1 MKTKRALP
9 KRFSGTIC
17 VSGILIGLVAVLLS
31 AASIAMAAP
40 FAYVSSF
47 SQDRVTVVDGA
58 NGGVVTI
65 TSTGTGGRIGP
76 MPYGVAVNRAGTR
89 AYVANFG
96 SGTVSVIDTATN
108 TVIGDPLTVC
118 DLPGCM
124 PTGVAVNDAGTRVYV
139 ANGDGT
145 IAVIDGTSNS
155 VLTRRLTQTG
165 ALAGIVVVGSK
176 LFVADFGTGSV
187 LAVDVNTGA
196 FTSTRPN
203 GNVFAPVFGIAA
215 SPSGSRVYVPYGK
228 LNGNQEFNLEVA
240 VIDPN
245 GPTIIDSVSLGER
258 DAQTGE
264 SLWNSGNSPAGI
276 AVSPLGDRVYVAVS
290 AENTLEVIDT
300 ASRMVTRV
308 PVGAS
313 PFGVAI
319 DRSGAKLFVV
329 NSGSGWMSMIDT
341 ATNTVTG
348 PSVAVGSSPVVFG
361 AFVGTP
367 PFTLTTGVSPSG
379 AGTIAPAT
387 GQYEAGS
394 TVSVTAT
401 ANTGYEFT
409 GWSGA
414 CSGTGSCNVT
424 MTSDKAVTA
433 NFKLLQYTLT
443 TGPSPSGAGAV
454 TPATGKFDY
463 GTQLNVT
470 ATANTGYQ
478 FTGWSGSAGCTGTG
492 PCSVTITSDQS
503 VTANFKLVQYT
514 LTTGTSPS
522 VAGTI
527 TPASGGKYD
536 HNSRVTVTAGANP
549 GYQFTGWTGACN
561 GTGPCTVTMIADQ
574 SVTANFT
581 LLQYTLTTG
590 ANPNAAGTVTPASGN
605 KYNYGTTVTVATT
618 TNPGYQFTGWSGSG
632 GCTGTSPC
640 SVQMTSDKSATA
652 NFTPL
657 QYTLTTAVSPSG
669 AGTIAPATGKYN
681 HGTQVSVTATAATGY
696 QFTGWSDACTGTGAC
711 SVTMTGD
718 RSVTATFTPVVAQ
731 QFTLTL
737 TQDGTGTGTVGALP
751 SSSNGTY
758 NAGTDVSVM
767 ATPGTNCKFAGWSG
781 ACTGTGPCKVKMDA
795 SKKVIASF
803 ALTAPSCDEK
813 IADLQ
818 KKVAADKHWK
828 YGHGIREALRLY
840 AAAQQE
846 LAKAR
851 TKVPAN
857 DKKYLSAV
865 KEFENGKAA
874 FCAGRY
880 WRAAHEFWEA
890 YQIAHKILEHYRR

>member
-1 MKTKRALP
+1 MKTKRPLL

-17 VSGILIGLVAVLLS
+17 VSGILIGLVAVLLG

-47 SQDRVTVVDGA
+47 GQDRVTVVDGA
-58 NGGVVTI
+58 NGSIAATI
-65 TSTGTGGRIGP
+65 LLGGGA
-76 MPYGVAVNRAGTR
+76 MPYGVAVNPTGTR

-96 SGTVSVIDTATN
+96 GGSVSIIDTTATPPQQ
-108 TVIGDPLTVC
+108 VPGSPITVC
-118 DLPGCM
+118 PVPGCM
-124 PTGVAVNDAGTRVYV
+124 PQGIAVNADGTRVYVATADGSIAVIDATSNTLLAPLVRTTGAFGGIVVVGSRLFVADFGSGNVLAIDVNTGAMNPPLPLSFSMFGIAAAATPAGTRVYVPYGKINNNQEYDLEVAVIDPSDLTFVSVPVGSLDNNSGSQPAGVAVNPAGTRVYV
-139 ANGDGT
+139 A
-145 IAVIDGTSNS
+145 V
-155 VLTRRLTQTG
+155 
-165 ALAGIVVVGSK
+165 AL
-176 LFVADFGTGSV
+176 
-187 LAVDVNTGA
+187 
-196 FTSTRPN
+196 
-203 GNVFAPVFGIAA
+203 
-215 SPSGSRVYVPYGK
+215 
-228 LNGNQEFNLEVA
+228 
-240 VIDPN
+240 
-245 GPTIIDSVSLGER
+245 
-258 DAQTGE
+258 
-264 SLWNSGNSPAGI
+264 
-276 AVSPLGDRVYVAVS
+276 
-290 AENTLEVIDT
+290 ENTVDVIDT
-300 ASRMVTRV
+300 ATNSVVTRV
-308 PVGAS
+308 TVNGTPY
-313 PFGVAI
+313 GVAL
-319 DRSGAKLFVV
+319 DATGSRVFVGRSNVGML
-329 NSGSGWMSMIDT
+329 SMIDT

-348 PSVAVGSSPVVFG
+348 PSVAVGSSPLVFG
-361 AFVGTP
+361 AFIGTP
-367 PFTLTTGVSPSG
+367 PTPQFTLTTGVSPSG
-379 AGTIAPAT
+379 AGMITPVT
-387 GQYEAGS
+387 GKYDQG
-394 TVSVTAT
+394 TPVTVTAT
-401 ANTGYEFT
+401 ANTNYQFT

-414 CSGTGSCNVT
+414 CTGTGSCTVT
-424 MTSDKAVTA
+424 MSSDKTVIA
-433 NFKLLQYTLT
+433 NFALVQYALT
-443 TGPSPSGAGAV
+443 TAVSPSGAGAV
-454 TPATGKFDY
+454 TPASGSKFDH
-463 GTQLNVT
+463 GTQVSVT

-478 FTGWSGSAGCTGTG
+478 FTGWTGGGCNSANPCT
-492 PCSVTITSDQS
+492 VTMTSDTS
-503 VTANFKLVQYT
+503 VTANFAVVQYT
-514 LTTGTSPS
+514 LTPAVSPS
-522 VAGTI
+522 GAGVI
-527 TPASGGKYD
+527 TPSVPTKYD
-536 HNSRVTVTAGANP
+536 YNTTVGVTATANP
-549 GYQFTGWTGACN
+549 GYQFTGWTGACT
-561 GTGPCTVTMIADQ
+561 GTGLCSVKVTGDA
-574 SVTANFT
+574 SVTANFAVV
-581 LLQYTLTTG
+581 QYTLTPAVSPTG
-590 ANPNAAGTVTPASGN
+590 AATMIPSAPT
-605 KYNYGTTVTVATT
+605 KYNFNTTVIVTATAAT
-618 TNPGYQFTGWSGSG
+618 GYQFTSWAGA
-632 GCTGTSPC
+632 CTGAGPC
-640 SVQMTSDKSATA
+640 SVLMTSDKSVTA

-657 QYTLTTAVSPSG
+657 QYTLTNGVSPSG

-681 HGTQVSVTATAATGY
+681 YGTPVSVTATASAGY
-696 QFTGWSDACTGTGAC
+696 QFTGWSGACTGTSAC

-718 RSVTATFTPVVAQ
+718 RSVTANFVPVVAQ

-818 KKVAADKHWK
+818 KNVAADKHWK